1 MISILLADDHSIVRS
16 GIKLIINN
24 KTDMKVKYVAEDGNE
39 AVQKALKHQPD
50 IVIMDLNMPKKNGLL
65 AMKQISEAN
74 KNIKLIALT
83 MHEEKE
89 YIFRAL
95 QAGAS
100 SYLLKSHGEHEFIE
114 AIRTV
119 YNGEAYL
126 YPNATK
132 LLLEDYMEKAKS
144 SGGNHM
150 EKLTGRE
157 QEILSYLALGYT
169 NREVAEQL
177 YLSIKTIES
186 HRSNIMEKLNLRTR
200 SDLVKYAMEHGYIDF
215 SY

>member
-16 GIKLIINN
+16 GIKLLINN
-24 KTDMKVKYVAEDGNE
+24 QSDMRVEYEAEDGNE
-39 AVQKALKHQPD
+39 AVQIALKKIPD
-50 IVIMDLNMPKKNGLL
+50 VVIMDLNMPKKNGLI
-65 AMKQISEAN
+65 AMKQINEAN
-74 KNIKLIALT
+74 EEIKIIALT
-83 MHEEKE
+83 MHEDKE

-100 SYLLKSHGEHEFIE
+100 SYLLKSHQENDLIE
-114 AIRTV
+114 AIRAV
-119 YNGEAYL
+119 HLGEAYL

-132 LLLEDYMEKAKS
+132 WLLEDYIQKANQF
-144 SGGNHM
+144 GENHM

-169 NREVAEQL
+169 NREVGEKL

-186 HRSNIMEKLNLRTR
+186 HRSNIMKKLDLRTR
-200 SDLVKYAMEHGYIDF
+200 SDLVKYAMKHGYLDF
-215 SY
+215 PH